1 MFKKKLNDESPI
13 QESPNKSIVENGLG
27 LQQNLFRI
35 PDIILKKRNGHELTK
50 DEINFFGG
58 GSFFIKFCQN
68 IFQLKLFCCCCCSVF
83 IAELLKNVTSDP
95 IMQELLLKRK
105 SRTMK

>member
-50 DEINFFGG
+50 DEINFFVNA
-58 GSFFIKFCQN
+58 IC
-68 IFQLKLFCCCCCSVF
+68 
-83 IAELLKNVTSDP
+83 ELNNNQSL
-95 IMQELLLKRK
+95 IQESQIGLYI
-105 SRTMK
+105 